1 MKRALIGLCAA
12 LGVLLA
18 GLSACADEA
27 LLLTRD
33 FSSRYAAQG
42 GWITVSYTLRNV
54 SQKTVRGVEL
64 SDPLLGENQPAP
76 VSRLAP
82 GESRVVTL
90 RARVMKD
97 AESEPEARYT
107 LNGVEETVTA
117 PPETVFVETAAL
129 SAALTFY
136 SRETTTVVLTVRND
150 GNAPVYG
157 VKATDDVLGDMGEAV
172 SRLDPGECAEWSRA
186 ALSRGAAY
194 RCVVTA
200 TGSGGGMISTVS
212 NELTETQKN
221 PAPPEAGPV
230 SLSAGLSDGRL
241 VLTLSNPGPEALRS
255 VTLRER
261 NGRSQRT
268 LAFVPAQG
276 SASMTWP
283 RAWETGE
290 ALTFEAVSPEGGLL
304 AEISFIAPDTPEDA
318 GQAADDL
325 LAALDGPSLRMND
338 PSRTYRAMIAAAVA
352 ALAATLIVWQVFH
365 RRRRRQARRARRR
378 MRKKKQQQGKR
389 NGEKTA

>member
-97 AESEPEARYT
+97 DESAPEARYT

-157 VKATDDVLGDMGEAV
+157 VKATDDVLGDMGAAV
-172 SRLDPGECAEWSRA
+172 SRLDPGESAEWSRA

-200 TGSGGGMISTVS
+200 TAKPSKKSKIVS
-212 NELTETQKN
+212 IK
-221 PAPPEAGPV
+221 
-230 SLSAGLSDGRL
+230 
-241 VLTLSNPGPEALRS
+241 
-255 VTLRER
+255 
-261 NGRSQRT
+261 
-268 LAFVPAQG
+268 
-276 SASMTWP
+276 
-283 RAWETGE
+283 
-290 ALTFEAVSPEGGLL
+290 
-304 AEISFIAPDTPEDA
+304 
-318 GQAADDL
+318 
-325 LAALDGPSLRMND
+325 
-338 PSRTYRAMIAAAVA
+338 
-352 ALAATLIVWQVFH
+352 
-365 RRRRRQARRARRR
+365 
-378 MRKKKQQQGKR
+378 
-389 NGEKTA
+389 